1 MATTTAILS
10 IETLEKDGEKNI
22 VKITKISI
30 KINILIVCFKIQD
43 SFQNYLK
50 SFFFLKLANIKI
62 PIPRNKT
69 TK

>member
-10 IETLEKDGEKNI
+10 IVTLEKDGEKNI

-43 SFQNYLK
+43 SLQNYLN
-50 SFFFLKLANIKI
+50 SFFFLKLANIKM
-62 PIPRNKT
+62 PIPRSKT